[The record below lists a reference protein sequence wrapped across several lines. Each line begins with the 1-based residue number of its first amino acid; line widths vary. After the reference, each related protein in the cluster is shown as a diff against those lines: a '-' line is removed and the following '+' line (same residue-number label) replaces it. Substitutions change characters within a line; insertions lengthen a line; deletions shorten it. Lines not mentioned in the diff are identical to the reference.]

1 MQERQMR
8 KTALL
13 LALLVLG
20 AGKAWAQQESAP
32 STGDGPM
39 NIKPVAPKPGADG
52 VYAAGPGVVAP
63 MVIQRVPAAY
73 PEGAPPDAVEG
84 DCVLSM
90 VVGTDGV
97 PTDIQVVR
105 SHGASFDAAATTAI
119 RQSKFEPGTV
129 NGKPVPVRMFGRT
142 RFLADM
148 RPAYPRIMVRFGPP
162 TGLPSQ
168 GFRSPLMN
176 SRGVTPPKP
185 ISTAEPEFTDAARRN
200 KIQGV
205 VTVSVLV
212 NEEGIPIDPQ
222 IVHSLEPG
230 LDEKAIECA
239 LKYRFQPAMKE
250 GVPVAT
256 RVTIEMNFR
265 LY

>member
-1 MQERQMR
+1 MR
-8 KTALL
+8 KAV
-13 LALLVLG
+13 LAFAMLVL
-20 AGKAWAQQESAP
+20 AAAAASAQQELAP

-39 NIKPVAPKPGADG
+39 NIKPVAPKAGDDG
-52 VYAAGPGVVAP
+52 VYAVGPGVVAP
-63 MVIQRVPAAY
+63 LVIQRVPAAY
-73 PEGAPPDAVEG
+73 PEGAPPDTAEG

-90 VVGTDGV
+90 VVGTGGI
-97 PTDIQVVR
+97 PTDIQVLR

-129 NGKPVPVRMFGRT
+129 NGKPVPVRMFART

-168 GFRSPLMN
+168 GVRGPMMN
-176 SRGVTPPKP
+176 SRGVTPPRP
-185 ISTAEPEFTDAARRN
+185 ITTAEPEFTDAARKS

-222 IVHSLEPG
+222 VVHSLEPG

-256 RVTIEMNFR
+256 RITIEMNFR